1 MRLFIKSRAAAL
13 NMTLKELIEEIE
25 RRGIKVNNGDFS
37 NYISGKK
44 SGETADKV
52 CNLADQILLEREGK
66 SEKTL
71 EQRR

>member
-37 NYISGKK
+37 NYIGGKK
-44 SGETADKV
+44 SGETADRI
-52 CNLADQILLEREGK
+52 CGMADQILLEKERKVNG
-66 SEKTL
+66 
-71 EQRR
+71 RNG